1 LKLWR
6 HTLAGSPFAPA
17 AENLAHYLALRRRDL
32 SSLQPALAAYGLSS
46 LGRSEAHVLTALD
59 ALVATLGRLCG
70 HADNPYPGPAEFDAG
85 AAILRR
91 EQERIFGRS
100 PGAQHTRIMVTLPT
114 EAGDDPALVQR
125 LIGAGM
131 NCARINCA
139 HDDPAVWTAM
149 ISNIRAVSRHLR
161 VDCHILMDVAGQKA
175 RIETAHV
182 SNNSRPHRGDR
193 MVFVKDFREAG
204 ASDTAIATVSLP
216 EILESLRPGAEVWI
230 DDGKIG
236 ARVLSNHPGRVVL
249 EITSAR
255 SKGERLGG
263 SKRGSIFQIRR
274 SRCLRLDQPTSRLW
288 IISLAMPIWSAS
300 PLFSARPT

>member
-1 LKLWR
+1 
-6 HTLAGSPFAPA
+6 
-17 AENLAHYLALRRRDL
+17 
-32 SSLQPALAAYGLSS
+32 
-46 LGRSEAHVLTALD
+46 
-59 ALVATLGRLCG
+59 
-70 HADNPYPGPAEFDAG
+70 
-85 AAILRR
+85 
-91 EQERIFGRS
+91 
-100 PGAQHTRIMVTLPT
+100 
-114 EAGDDPALVQR
+114 
-125 LIGAGM
+125 M

-255 SKGERLGG
+255 SKGQRLRAEKGDQF
-263 SKRGSIFQIRR
+263 SKYGARAVSAW
-274 SRCLRLDQPTSRLW
+274 TSRPQGSGLYR
-288 IISLAMPIWSAS
+288 SPCRSGRLLLCSAPGRHS
-300 PLFSARPT
+300 VARTRTQWPP